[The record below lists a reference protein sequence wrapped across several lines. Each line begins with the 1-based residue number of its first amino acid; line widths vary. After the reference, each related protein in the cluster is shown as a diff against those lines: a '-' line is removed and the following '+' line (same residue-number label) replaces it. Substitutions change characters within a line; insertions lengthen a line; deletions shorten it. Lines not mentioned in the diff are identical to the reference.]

1 MRLLSYVPE
10 IFGSLCTGTDF
21 DMTDA
26 PAPAPAPAPVAGSR
40 IVVVNRPER
49 WLPAL
54 LLGSLQG
61 GY

>member
-10 IFGSLCTGTDF
+10 IFGSLCTRTDF
-21 DMTDA
+21 DMTD
-26 PAPAPAPAPVAGSR
+26 APAPAPAPVAGSR

-49 WLPAL
+49 WLPAS

>member
-26 PAPAPAPAPVAGSR
+26 TAPAPVAGSR
-40 IVVVNRPER
+40 IVVGNRPER
-49 WLPAL
+49 WLPAS